1 MNGKTYGASGRI
13 RGERK
18 PPDRHHSLQHLV
30 MSPNNWMIEGMANAA
45 AAGLIAIL
53 QHDRIIMLVKSPGRN
68 PSAAAPNSNQAP
80 PTAIINS

>member
-1 MNGKTYGASGRI
+1 
-13 RGERK
+13 
-18 PPDRHHSLQHLV
+18 